1 MRVFSLSSELSI
13 VSETSISVVTID
25 DIAGAVSSVLAAN
38 TGFASSVPGQTWFER
53 APDTPASYPYAVF
66 HLKAAPAGLSF
77 EDAYFQAFTLT
88 IAAYVPQGTE
98 ISPADPPGV
107 QEALFEALV
116 TDNANAAFQAV
127 SLRNASERILHSKPL
142 APSGQYVQQLRD
154 GRDVFACGLTV
165 EILIQGD
172 RSVS

>member
-1 MRVFSLSSELSI
+1 M
-13 VSETSISVVTID
+13 VTID
-25 DIAGAVSSVLAAN
+25 DIAGAVSTVLAAN
-38 TGFASSVPGQTWFER
+38 TVFANSVPGQAWFER

-88 IAAYVPQGTE
+88 IAAYLPQGAET
-98 ISPADPPGV
+98 SPADPPSV

-116 TDNANAAFQAV
+116 TENANSTFQGL

-142 APSGQYVQQLRD
+142 APSGEYAQQLRD
-154 GRDVFACGLTV
+154 GRDMFACGLTV
-165 EILIQGD
+165 EIFVQGD